1 MIKQFLII
9 VAALGYASSSAIA
22 GACPKGSEMIFSCI
36 AAKGKVIQVC
46 DSGKTIDYSF
56 GKPSTPEIVV
66 RAPRNDTST
75 YQWQGLGRSIAYS
88 VQVPNGNTT
97 YIVFWSLDRATS
109 ERLID
114 AGVTVEVNKQTV
126 ATVKCLGEKHI
137 VQNIE
142 GIDLKPIE

>member
-1 MIKQFLII
+1 MIKQFLVV
-9 VAALGYASSSAIA
+9 VAAVSYASSSAIA
-22 GACPKGSEMIFSCI
+22 GACPKGSETVFSCI

-66 RAPRNDTST
+66 RAPRNEAST
-75 YQWQGLGRSIAYS
+75 YQWQGLGRSISYS

-97 YIVFWSLDRATS
+97 YSVFWSLDRATS
-109 ERLID
+109 EREID
-114 AGVTVEVNKQTV
+114 AGVRVEVNKKPV
-126 ATVKCLGEKHI
+126 ANVKCVGEKHI

-142 GIDLKPIE
+142 GIDLKPFE